1 MSTMEQIADG
11 NDSYGFDMSSNYMS
25 QPPQI
30 FGAYHPDGS
39 PVPPVLSGS
48 IFGDS
53 NEQGSVDENDPKR
66 RRIARVSEKGP
77 ANIRSRVLTSY
88 IGLRYV
94 PEKESKTTSSL
105 YLTVTDLE
113 EHRSSVTGECQ
124 PARTASITK
133 RSAYLH
139 TWKRSAI
146 NRKGR

>member
-1 MSTMEQIADG
+1 MEQIADG

-94 PEKESKTTSSL
+94 PEKENQVRWEAPIMFTLSELQNGMHFHAGGK
-105 YLTVTDLE
+105 E
-113 EHRSSVTGECQ
+113 AQ
-124 PARTASITK
+124 PTERVSFGLATAS
-133 RSAYLH
+133 RH
-139 TWKRSAI
+139 
-146 NRKGR
+146 G